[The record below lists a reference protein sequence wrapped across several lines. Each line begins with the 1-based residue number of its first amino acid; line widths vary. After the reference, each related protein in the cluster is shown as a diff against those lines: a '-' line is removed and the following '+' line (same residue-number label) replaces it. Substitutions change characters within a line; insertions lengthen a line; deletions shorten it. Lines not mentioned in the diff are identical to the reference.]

1 MMSFSLERMQLLRDR
16 IRFFEGLSFSELRQ
30 ILQKARRKHLHDGQ
44 LILRQGAPAT
54 RMYVIISGQVRVTR
68 NDGEGEEDIAVLPP
82 GTTVGEMA
90 FVDASPRSAQA
101 VARGETLVLEFGR
114 ELMFGVSSAVIR
126 KLFRNLAAI
135 IAGRLRTTTELV
147 NARGDELVPALA
159 GKNLT
164 GTDLSGCILAG
175 VPAREADLRGADLRG
190 ADMRGADLRGVDLRG
205 ARMEG
210 AVLDDATAEMT
221 PSDERMEAI
230 TEEME
235 IAPPADEGPQRLP
248 DRADDALNTADST
261 PDRDRRIRSAWGS
274 QRPQERPAS
283 RAVARPPTPESDGA
297 RFITSAR
304 RTLRTQGMN
313 KPLSEA
319 IAEGPEAVSDYWKR
333 LMKKAGEETPAPDE
347 KIAAVAENSRQRQW

>member
-1 MMSFSLERMQLLRDR
+1 
-16 IRFFEGLSFSELRQ
+16 
-30 ILQKARRKHLHDGQ
+30 
-44 LILRQGAPAT
+44 
-54 RMYVIISGQVRVTR
+54 
-68 NDGEGEEDIAVLPP
+68 
-82 GTTVGEMA
+82 
-90 FVDASPRSAQA
+90 
-101 VARGETLVLEFGR
+101 LEFGR
-114 ELMFGVSSAVIR
+114 ELMFGVSSGVIR

-135 IAGRLRTTTELV
+135 IAGRLRTTTELI
-147 NARGDELVPALA
+147 NARTDEVTPDLV

-210 AVLDDATAEMT
+210 AVLDDLAAEMM
-221 PSDERMEAI
+221 PAEERLEAL
-230 TEEME
+230 TEEVADADPMDQDHDE
-235 IAPPADEGPQRLP
+235 TQPMAETATESITPEPA
-248 DRADDALNTADST
+248 
-261 PDRDRRIRSAWGS
+261 PDRDRRIRSSWGS

-283 RAVARPPTPESDGA
+283 RSVGRPPSPESDGP

-319 IAEGPEAVSDYWKR
+319 IAEGPDAVSDYWKR

-347 KIAAVAENSRQRQW
+347 QKAAVAENSRQRQW

>member
-1 MMSFSLERMQLLRDR
+1 MMSFSLERMQLLRDK

-54 RMYVIISGQVRVTR
+54 RMYVIISGHVRVTR
-68 NDGEGEEDIAVLPP
+68 SDGVGVEDIAVLPP
-82 GTTVGEMA
+82 GSTVGEMA

-135 IAGRLRTTTELV
+135 IAGRLRTTTELM
-147 NARGDELVPALA
+147 NARTEDETPALT

-175 VPAREADLRGADLRG
+175 VPARGADLRG

-210 AVLDDATAEMT
+210 VVLDDASADMAPTQ
-221 PSDERMEAI
+221 
-230 TEEME
+230 E
-235 IAPPADEGPQRLP
+235 IELVESAQQAADEEL
-248 DRADDALNTADST
+248 ADESGAETSDVEHA
-261 PDRDRRIRSAWGS
+261 RERRIRNAWGGK
-274 QRPQERPAS
+274 RPHERPAS
-283 RAVARPPTPESDGA
+283 RAVGRPSSVESDGP

-319 IAEGPEAVSDYWKR
+319 IAEGPDAVSDYWKR
-333 LMKKAGEETPAPDE
+333 LMKKAGDDSTDVEEET
-347 KIAAVAENSRQRQW
+347 AAVAENSRQRQW

>member
-147 NARGDELVPALA
+147 NARADEQAPALA

-210 AVLDDATAEMT
+210 AVLDDASAEMT
-221 PSDERMEAI
+221 SAEERIEALTDEVETVPAMAPAVED
-230 TEEME
+230 EEH
-235 IAPPADEGPQRLP
+235 PADTSNAAESPETAPQ
-248 DRADDALNTADST
+248 
-261 PDRDRRIRSAWGS
+261 RDRRIRSFWGS

-283 RAVARPPTPESDGA
+283 RAVPYKCRSGVRGSKWGSRRAREC
-297 RFITSAR
+297 
-304 RTLRTQGMN
+304 
-313 KPLSEA
+313 
-319 IAEGPEAVSDYWKR
+319 
-333 LMKKAGEETPAPDE
+333 
-347 KIAAVAENSRQRQW
+347 SRMACQ